1 MTHRWRSWFRRDQKK
16 AARLVRDP
24 VAVLRAVDAASE
36 QAPRAR
42 GPLGQVWDD
51 VQTAIRLS
59 RAWARRDYPG
69 VGRGTIVLIVAGLLY
84 FLSPIDAIIDAI
96 PVLGFVDD
104 ALVLGWVV
112 RQVRADLEAFREW
125 ERRHR
130 LPAGDEPPARALGP
144 SPIGQS

>member
-1 MTHRWRSWFRRDQKK
+1 MKHPWRSWFRRDQKK
-16 AARLVRDP
+16 AARLVRNP
-24 VAVLRAVDAASE
+24 LAVLRVVDAAKD

-42 GPLGQVWDD
+42 GPLAEVWDD
-51 VQTAIRLS
+51 MQTAIRLT

-69 VGRGTIVLIVAGLLY
+69 VARSTIVLVVGGLLY

-112 RQVRADLEAFREW
+112 RQVRSDLEAFRDW
-125 ERRHR
+125 ERRNR
-130 LPAGDEPPARALGP
+130 LLSDGERATPALGAAP
-144 SPIGQS
+144 VGQP